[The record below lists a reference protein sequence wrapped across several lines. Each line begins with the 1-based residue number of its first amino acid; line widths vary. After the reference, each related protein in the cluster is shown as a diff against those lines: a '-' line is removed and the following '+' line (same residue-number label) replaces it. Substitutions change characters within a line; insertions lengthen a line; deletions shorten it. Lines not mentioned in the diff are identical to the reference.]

1 VTAEP
6 FDIAREVVVTD
17 QEPKQIDRVCAEITQ
32 RTRARTLLVVAP
44 RPRRVGIDQPVL
56 QVAPANMVDLP
67 EFARLEQLLCIPNR
81 GDEPVVERTARGHVV
96 ARFARRLGHHVRVL
110 ERRRERFLAEDRRAG
125 LEGGD
130 RRFAM
135 DVVRPRL

>member
-1 VTAEP
+1 LNA
-6 FDIAREVVVTD
+6 
-17 QEPKQIDRVCAEITQ
+17 
-32 RTRARTLLVVAP
+32 
-44 RPRRVGIDQPVL
+44 QP
-56 QVAPANMVDLP
+56 A
-67 EFARLEQLLCIPNR
+67 
-81 GDEPVVERTARGHVV
+81 GVV

-135 DVVRPRL
+135 DVVRPEVVEDVHLVDNVSPVRRYRVEAEPFGGVRQRRLVAADEDAPFDLGASGKNIGSRAIAFRVRFYP